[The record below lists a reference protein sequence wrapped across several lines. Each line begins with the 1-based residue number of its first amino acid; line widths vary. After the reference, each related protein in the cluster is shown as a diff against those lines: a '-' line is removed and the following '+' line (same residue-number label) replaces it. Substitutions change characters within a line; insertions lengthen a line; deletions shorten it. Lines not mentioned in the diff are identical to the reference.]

1 VNDRNLVL
9 AVSSEERRKILKPY
23 YRNSKTE
30 CAKGLEVWR
39 DRKSIVKGE
48 QFHWMLLA
56 NKISIEEFSIG
67 IKKLNAKDIELL
79 YDFIQSESWYTIH
92 REILENIEEW
102 RQNNEKSGFKI
113 FQRPYL
119 NWLLK
124 SVDSVNQKTAVNITK
139 LCQETFIK
147 PILQEI
153 TNIIKKTI
161 IYDQAE
167 EYKPREDSVDWFFE
181 YAKER
186 FRNVNKYNEFFNDYP
201 VLARLLATR
210 MQYAI
215 TNFQE
220 FIAAIEESEKELRET
235 FDLKGSLVLQNISTS
250 QGDSHSQGKTVIQ
263 FTINEKK
270 LFFKY
275 KNLEVGTRL
284 NEFYKMIEKLDS
296 SLSFYKIKRIV
307 TPHYTFEE
315 YIEQEPCQSE
325 EEILEFYRHF
335 GEILCVSYVLCGN
348 DFHLENLIARG
359 RYPVLVDV
367 ETLIQNEREL
377 ISGGA
382 ENQYVQKINDSIIG
396 THLLPDVFY
405 SRNGKKN
412 MEISALSGDEQVH
425 PFKVLEMMRDDN
437 GKLCME
443 YQESIMRG
451 AENIPMLKGQKVHF
465 KEYSEEIW
473 EGFSATYK
481 IICNNR
487 KNIEEVIKELFT
499 GIQVRNVLKGT
510 QKYAEILEYAY
521 HPSYMTNFINRE
533 KLFENIWAYPY
544 KNPMIVK
551 YEVADLLMDDIPIFY
566 IKTNERGIITSR
578 REVIPSFYRM
588 TALENVQCRL
598 MKLSAKNL
606 QAQKNHFSIAL
617 GLFKGEVNPVCF
629 SNEEKNVDLLKR
641 AKQIVDYICE
651 QIIYGSDKQDITV
664 PTYLID
670 QEKNWKRDVMTYSVY
685 DGLAGIY
692 ILLKRLTQF
701 YPEMKYFEL
710 LSIMDNM
717 FFYDIGMINNMEQ
730 YVDYMSSL
738 YVISCKLESV
748 YNIKD
753 VAIGEKL
760 LDEIRNFYVK
770 SEWTDEWLLGR
781 TSLMKV
787 CLKFYKCSGLG
798 KSLEF
803 AKLLGEDIG
812 NYEMNNIG
820 FAHGYAGIVYSLVC
834 LIEVLKSGERVENIK
849 NKIQSFIRKIEDTPY
864 LDDASFNDSWCN
876 GVLGIAYAQMKVYSL
891 KSGAWDGEGNVQK
904 KIIKR
909 ILSANGDDD
918 CLCHGNFG
926 KMGFLQNLLVHKHE
940 YANKESILKVQKK
953 LFDKSSFFIRGL
965 EKEPDCGLLT
975 GLSGVAYEY
984 LRYVDSTMPNV
995 LLLD

>member
-1 VNDRNLVL
+1 MNDRKLVL
-9 AVSSEERRKILKPY
+9 AVSSEERRRILKPY
-23 YRNSKTE
+23 YRNPNTE
-30 CAKGLEVWR
+30 CVKGLEIWR
-39 DRKSIVKGE
+39 NRKSIIKSE

-67 IKKLNAKDIELL
+67 IKKLNTKDIELL
-79 YDFIQSESWYTIH
+79 YEFIQSESWYTIH
-92 REILENIEEW
+92 REILEDIEGYGED
-102 RQNNEKSGFKI
+102 NEKSGFEI
-113 FQRPYL
+113 FGRPYL

-124 SVDSVNQKTAVNITK
+124 NVDSINKKTDINITK

-147 PILQEI
+147 TILNEI

-167 EYKPREDSVDWFFE
+167 EYQPREDSVDWFLE
-181 YAKER
+181 YAKKR
-186 FRNVNKYNEFFNDYP
+186 FLNAHQYDRFFNDYP

-210 MQYAI
+210 VQYTI
-215 TNFQE
+215 TNFWE
-220 FIAAIEESEKELRET
+220 FIVAIEESEKELKET
-235 FDLKGSLVLQNISTS
+235 LDLEGSLILQNISTS
-250 QGDSHSQGKTVIQ
+250 QGDSHNQGKTVIQ

-270 LFFKY
+270 MFFKY

-284 NEFYKMIEKLDS
+284 NEFYKVIEELDS
-296 SLSFYKIKRIV
+296 SISFYKVKRII

-315 YIEQEPCQSE
+315 CIEQEPCQSE
-325 EEILEFYRHF
+325 EEILEFYQHF
-335 GEILCVSYVLCGN
+335 GEVLCVSYVLCGS

-377 ISGGA
+377 INGSA
-382 ENQYVQKINDSIIG
+382 DNQYVQKINDSIIG

-405 SRNGKKN
+405 SRNRKKN
-412 MEISALSGDEQVH
+412 MEISALSGDEQMC
-425 PFKVLEMMRDDN
+425 PFKILDLVCDN
-437 GKLCME
+437 KGKMHME
-443 YQESIMRG
+443 YKQSIMKG
-451 AENIPMLKGQKVHF
+451 AENLPILQGQKVHF
-465 KEYSEEIW
+465 KEYSKEIW
-473 EGFSATYK
+473 EGFSTTYK
-481 IICNNR
+481 VICNNQ
-487 KNIEEVIKELFT
+487 KYVEEVIKKLFA
-499 GIQVRNVLKGT
+499 GIQVRNVLKAT

-544 KNPMIVK
+544 KKPIIVK
-551 YEVADLLMDDIPIFY
+551 YEITDLLMDDIPIFH
-566 IKTNERGIITSR
+566 IKTNERGIITSQ
-578 REVIPSFYRM
+578 REVIPSFYHM

-598 MKLSAKNL
+598 MKMSAENL

-617 GLFKGEVNPVCF
+617 GIFKGEVSPVCF
-629 SNEEKNVDLLKR
+629 SGEEKNDDVLKR

-670 QEKNWKRDVMTYSVY
+670 QEKNWKRNVMTYSFY

-692 ILLKRLTQF
+692 ILLKQLTQF
-701 YPEMKYFEL
+701 YPETKYFDL

-717 FFYDIGMINNMEQ
+717 FFNDIGMIQNMEQ
-730 YVDYMSSL
+730 YVDYMSLL
-738 YVISCKLESV
+738 YIISCKLESV

-753 VAIGEKL
+753 VASGEKL

-770 SEWTDEWLLGR
+770 NEWTDEWLFGR
-781 TSLMKV
+781 ASLMKV
-787 CLKFYKCSGLG
+787 CLKFYEYSGLE

-803 AKLLGEDIG
+803 AKRLGKDIG
-812 NYEMNNIG
+812 NYEMDNIG
-820 FAHGYAGIVYSLVC
+820 FAHGYAGLAYSLTC
-834 LIEVLKSGERVENIK
+834 LLEILKPGELAENIK
-849 NKIQSFIRKIEDTPY
+849 SKIQRFIQKIEDTRY
-864 LDDASFNDSWCN
+864 LDDDSVNNSWCN
-876 GVLGIAYAQMKVYSL
+876 GVLGIAYAQMKVYSI
-891 KSGAWDGEGNVQK
+891 KGRVGVQQK
-904 KIIKR
+904 MIKR

-926 KMGFLQNLLVHKHE
+926 KMGLLQNLLAHRNE
-940 YANKESILKVQKK
+940 YVNKESILKIQTKI
-953 LFDKSSFFIRGL
+953 FDKSSFFIRGM
-965 EKEPDCGLLT
+965 EKEPDCGFLT

-984 LRYVDSTMPNV
+984 LRHVDSTIPNM